1 MSLLPLAADIVSN
14 ALSAGVNPA
23 DRKVKNADEA
33 REAAKQFEAFF
44 MTQMLEQMFKDI
56 PVDGPFGG
64 GYGEG
69 VFRSFLLKEYAQVLT
84 DAGGIGIADMV
95 TRELLNLQEKIDGS

>member
-1 MSLLPLAADIVSN
+1 MTPLPVTAETARN
-14 ALSAGVNPA
+14 ALTAGVNPA
-23 DRKVKNADEA
+23 ERKVQNAAEA
-33 REAAKQFEAFF
+33 KEAATEFEAFF

-84 DAGGIGIADMV
+84 KAGGIGIADMV
-95 TRELLNLQEKIDGS
+95 NRELLNLQEGK

>member
-1 MSLLPLAADIVSN
+1 MTPLPVNAESVSN

-23 DRKVKNADEA
+23 ERKVRNVEEA
-33 REAAKQFEAFF
+33 REAAKEFEAFF

-69 VFRSFLLKEYAQVLT
+69 VFRSFLLKEYADVLT
-84 DAGGIGIADMV
+84 NAGGIGIADMV
-95 TRELLNLQEKIDGS
+95 TRELLNLQEGK